1 MKLTTNELR
10 KMIVEELNNI
20 IGEDAA
26 DDMMQKM
33 KTSRYSRESGAGAS
47 AARFATL
54 QDQEKSIEQIIGFE
68 GLQLV
73 IQIKRLNF
81 DIAEIMTSVSP
92 DDYTMYGPDAIDPAK
107 AERKKRSDL
116 FAQLEEMK
124 KGLSKEQRTQL
135 DASIAQF
142 MRT

>member
-10 KMIVEELNNI
+10 KMIAEELNNI

-54 QDQEKSIEQIIGFE
+54 QNQEESIEQIIGFE
-68 GLQLV
+68 GLELV
-73 IQIKRLNF
+73 IQIKDLNF
-81 DIAEIMTSVSP
+81 KIADIISRVRR
-92 DDYTMYGPDAIDPAK
+92 DDYSMYGHDAIDPAE
-107 AERKKRSDL
+107 AEREERSEL
-116 FAQLEEMK
+116 FAQLEQMK
-124 KGLSKEQRTQL
+124 SKLSKEQRTQL
-135 DASIAQF
+135 DASIAEF